1 MNEFYIF
8 WICIIVT
15 IFGSAILAGLIIFG
29 TLLIGKS
36 LWHRNDFRDWDKILI
51 LRSLKD
57 PSRFKDIPKN
67 LQNAYNEYL
76 QRRNEFWTTYGQI
89 TLSVLVALV
98 LTILLLTK
106 TINADAGLPI
116 LSAISGFAIAKG
128 VSGSKTVEMPSEPIS
143 EPKKDLD
150 QRG

>member
-116 LSAISGFAIAKG
+116 LSAISGFAIEKAFLAVKL
-128 VSGSKTVEMPSEPIS
+128 SRCPLNLFQNLKKT
-143 EPKKDLD
+143 
-150 QRG
+150 